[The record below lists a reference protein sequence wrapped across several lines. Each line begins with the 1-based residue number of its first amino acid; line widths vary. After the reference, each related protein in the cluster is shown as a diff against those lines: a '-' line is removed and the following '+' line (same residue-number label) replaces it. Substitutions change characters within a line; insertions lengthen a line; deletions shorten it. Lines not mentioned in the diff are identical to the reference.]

1 MFYFSEVKKMKEGV
15 MKRILAVVTML
26 FMLVGFGYAQQ
37 TIKIGGIFDVTGATG
52 DVGAPYAEAVRD
64 YIAYVNKHGGVNGKK
79 IELIDVDYQYKIPQA
94 VSAYKEMVSKG
105 VIAILGWGTGD
116 TEAMAPMIANDKIPY
131 ISASYS
137 EHLVFEKTPYNFVG
151 ATTYSD
157 QARLALKWIKDNW
170 NDKSRNPKVALIYND
185 TGFGRS
191 PIQDAEEFAKK
202 IGVDIVD
209 KQIVGLKDLDA
220 TTQLLNMQKKAPDF
234 AIIQQT
240 TMATS
245 TILKDAKKLGLKTK
259 FIGLNWTFSE
269 KLLEQA
275 GSAVEGY
282 YAVMPF
288 AFWHET
294 NVKGVQFMHKVRKE
308 VKGKEDAQPVNY
320 TQGFIAAYLLVEAL
334 KKAGNNLT
342 GENIKKVLESNTFDM
357 MDLCAPISYKPN
369 LRKPNISAKMYTV
382 ENGKIKPITG
392 FLKY

>member
-1 MFYFSEVKKMKEGV
+1 

-26 FMLVGFGYAQQ
+26 FMLAGFGYAQQ

-137 EHLVFEKTPYNFVG
+137 EHLVFDKTPYNFVG

-170 NDKSRNPKVALIYND
+170 KDKSRNPKVALIYND

-308 VKGKEDAQPVNY
+308 VKGKEDAQAVNY

>member
-1 MFYFSEVKKMKEGV
+1 
-15 MKRILAVVTML
+15 MKRLVLVVTAL
-26 FMLVGFGYAQQ
+26 LMLVSFSFAQQ
-37 TIKIGGIFDVTGATG
+37 TIKIGGIFDMTGATG
-52 DVGAPYAEAVRD
+52 DVGAPYAEGARD
-64 YIAYVNKHGGVNGKK
+64 YIAYVNKQGGVNGRK
-79 IELIDVDYQYKIPQA
+79 IELFDVDYQYKIPQA

-137 EHLVFEKTPYNFVG
+137 EHLVFEKTPYNFIA
-151 ATTYSD
+151 ATSYSD
-157 QARLALKWIKDNW
+157 QARLAIKWIKDNW
-170 NDKSRNPKVALIYND
+170 KDKKRNPRIALIYND

-191 PIQDAEEFAKK
+191 PIQDAEDYAKQ
-202 IGVDIVD
+202 IGVDVVD

-220 TTQLLNMQKKAPDF
+220 TTQLLNMQKKEPDF
-234 AIIQQT
+234 AIVQQT

-275 GSAVEGY
+275 GDAAEGF
-282 YAVMPF
+282 YAIMPF

-294 NVKGVQFMHKVRKE
+294 NLKGVKLMHKVRKE
-308 VKGKEDAQPVNY
+308 IRGKDEPQPVNY
-320 TQGFIAAYLLVEAL
+320 TKGFIAAYLLVEAL
-334 KKAGNNLT
+334 KKAGDNLT

-357 MDLCAPISYKPN
+357 LDLSAPISYKPE
-369 LRKPNISAKMYTV
+369 LRKPNVSAKLYTI
-382 ENGKIKPITG
+382 EKGKIKPATG